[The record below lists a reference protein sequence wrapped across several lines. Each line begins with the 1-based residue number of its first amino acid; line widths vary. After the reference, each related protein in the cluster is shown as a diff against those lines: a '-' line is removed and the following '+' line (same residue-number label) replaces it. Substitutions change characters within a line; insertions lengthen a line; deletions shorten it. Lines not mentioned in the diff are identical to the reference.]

1 MQSRQ
6 TLSAWMSGYRV
17 PKIGRRR
24 VLPDAESTS
33 TKRLGRYR
41 RRRRSLFVS
50 CAKSVRNRSVHTGNS
65 YCKNRQYFLY
75 SEIAARNIYQLFFNN
90 FLKSAA
96 AKKVSRNCL
105 FGIRNMLTFAE
116 KIRDDELLPY
126 RYADTRDIAPQR
138 CGHVS
143 ILRLRY
149 GLRYLRFDMIHGRP
163 SGRPFL

>member
-1 MQSRQ
+1 MYSRQ
-6 TLSAWMSGYRV
+6 TLSAWMSGCRV
-17 PKIGRRR
+17 PNIGCRR

-33 TKRLGRYR
+33 TKRLWRYR

-65 YCKNRQYFLY
+65 CRKSRQYFLY

-96 AKKVSRNCL
+96 AKKVSRN
-105 FGIRNMLTFAE
+105 MLTFAE
-116 KIRDDELLPY
+116 KIRDDELLP
-126 RYADTRDIAPQR
+126 RQYADTRDIAPQR

-149 GLRYLRFDMIHGRP
+149 GLRYLRFDMIYGRP